1 MSSTNHTAAATQL
14 RASTPKKLGDAHPDD
29 LARAESEGMIAE
41 RTPPTPPTR
50 RERAEL
56 LVSRLQARA
65 SQLVQSVK
73 ARLRAALGPDKPASD
88 GDASTPH
95 TR

>member
-1 MSSTNHTAAATQL
+1 MSSTNHTAVATHL
-14 RASTPKKLGDAHPDD
+14 RASPPKKLGDAHPDD

-56 LVSRLQARA
+56 MVSRIQARA
-65 SQLVQSVK
+65 SRLVEAVK
-73 ARLRAALGPDKPASD
+73 TRLRAALGPAKPATD
-88 GDASTPH
+88 GSTHHP
-95 TR
+95 R